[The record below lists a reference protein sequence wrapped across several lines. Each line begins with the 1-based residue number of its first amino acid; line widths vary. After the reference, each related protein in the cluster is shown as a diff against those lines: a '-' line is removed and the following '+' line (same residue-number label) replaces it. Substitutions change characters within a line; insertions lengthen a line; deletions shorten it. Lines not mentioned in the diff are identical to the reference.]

1 MQAFNLKVVAK
12 KLKNI
17 VGAMGIRVAH
27 MTDQRGAEAC
37 IAEIRRLNCDLG
49 LSSGLR
55 RLNVQDSDLAKLA
68 QAALKSATGITNP
81 VQANMTDL
89 ITIYQLAM

>member
-1 MQAFNLKVVAK
+1 MSHFYHQPLTTCNAALLPQVQAFNLKVVAK

-17 VGAMGIRVAH
+17 AGAMGIRVAH

-49 LSSGLR
+49 LLW
-55 RLNVQDSDLAKLA
+55 D
-68 QAALKSATGITNP
+68 
-81 VQANMTDL
+81 
-89 ITIYQLAM
+89 